1 MKDAVRI
8 QMEDFSQDEEIRALQ
23 ASSKRMGGIAT
34 FLGCARD
41 FSEGREVSE
50 ISFDAYGS
58 MALSE
63 LKNLRSDAIEKY
75 GLLDAR
81 IVHRIGTVKGGE
93 NIVFIAA
100 GAEHRVAALK
110 ACRWMIDELKQRVP
124 IWKKEITPQGESWVT
139 PHPYRHSRAGGIQQ
153 KTFRVA
159 DKTSR
164 LSATRIITRA
174 PLLIQTPSRYGVAQ
188 EILTL
193 TYQTYAAR

>member
-1 MKDAVRI
+1 MKDPVRI
-8 QMEDFSQDEEIRALQ
+8 QTEDFSQDEEVAALKG
-23 ASSKRMGGIAT
+23 SSKRMGGVAT
-34 FLGCARD
+34 FLGCVRD

-63 LKNLRSDAIEKY
+63 LNKLRRDAIEKY

-81 IVHRIGTVKGGE
+81 IVHRLGTVRGGD

-100 GAEHRVAALK
+100 GAEHRVAALE

-139 PHPYRHSRAGGIQQ
+139 PHP
-153 KTFRVA
+153 
-159 DKTSR
+159 
-164 LSATRIITRA
+164 
-174 PLLIQTPSRYGVAQ
+174 
-188 EILTL
+188 
-193 TYQTYAAR
+193 